1 MRRCARR
8 HAAAAAAGLIQT
20 SDDWTGPVLARL
32 SDRLERE
39 VDHPVALALSG
50 GGDSIALLQV
60 ATDWARSHGR
70 RVLALT
76 VDHGLSPDSAR
87 WTAIAEA
94 AARDAGADWRGLA
107 WTGPKPATGLS
118 AAARRARH
126 GLIADAAREGGARVV
141 LLAHTADDIAEGD
154 VMRAE
159 GSTLGRLRDWSPSP
173 AWPEGRGLM
182 LLRPMLH
189 ARRAEVRDWLVSRD
203 ADWID
208 DPANDDPKYARS
220 RARAALLS
228 SGGARIRGAGGEAA
242 HGPSALTSEG
252 QGDRCAAVR
261 SSFLPTGDGWFRL
274 ARDIDPRALAAALVC
289 AGGGDR
295 LPRGERVTALLSRL
309 RSGET
314 FTATLCGARIAAG
327 GDRVL
332 VTREP
337 GELTRRPPP
346 ALPLDPGRESV
357 WDGRWAVTTTEC
369 GWSVVPAAGR
379 GAALSEADRAI
390 LKALPPAARG
400 GQPVLIRNTGDA
412 PVLAQTAAS
421 ARSLVEE
428 RLALALDRMTHERDL
443 RDAIHGATTRNL
455 LFSI

>member
-1 MRRCARR
+1 M
-8 HAAAAAAGLIQT
+8 
-20 SDDWTGPVLARL
+20 
-32 SDRLERE
+32 
-39 VDHPVALALSG
+39 ALSG
-50 GGDSIALLQV
+50 GGDSIALLRV
-60 ATDWARSHGR
+60 ATDWASSHGR
-70 RVLALT
+70 RLLALT
-76 VDHGLSPDSAR
+76 VDHGLGPDSAR
-87 WTAIAEA
+87 WTAFAEA

-141 LLAHTADDIAEGD
+141 LFAHTADDIAEGQ

-189 ARRAEVRDWLVSRD
+189 AGRAGVRDWLAARD

-220 RARAALLS
+220 RARVALRLS
-228 SGGARIRGAGGEAA
+228 GEAIIRGSGGEAA
-242 HGPSALTSEG
+242 PGPSTLTPERKDDG
-252 QGDRCAAVR
+252 RDAGR
-261 SSFLPTGDGWFRL
+261 SSPQPTGKGWFQVS
-274 ARDIDPRALAAALVC
+274 RDVCPHHLAAALVC

-295 LPRGERVTALLSRL
+295 LPRGERLTALVTRL
-309 RSGET
+309 RSGEA
-314 FTATLCGARIAAG
+314 FIATLCGARIAAG
-327 GDRVL
+327 GDRVF

-346 ALPLDPGRESV
+346 PLPLDPGREAV
-357 WDGRWAVTTTEC
+357 WDGRWAVTTTES

-379 GAALSEADRAI
+379 SVALSEADRAI
-390 LKALPPAARG
+390 LKALPPAVRG
-400 GQPVLIRNTGDA
+400 GQPVLIRHAGSA
-412 PVLAQTAAS
+412 PVLAQTSAS
-421 ARSLVEE
+421 VRSLVEE
-428 RLALALDRMTHERDL
+428 RRALALDRMTHERDL